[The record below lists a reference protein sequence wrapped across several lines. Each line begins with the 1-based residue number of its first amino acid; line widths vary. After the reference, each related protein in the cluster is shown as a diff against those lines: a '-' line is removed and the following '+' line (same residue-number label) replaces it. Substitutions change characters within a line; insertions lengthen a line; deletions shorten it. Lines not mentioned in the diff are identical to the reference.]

1 MHAFALP
8 RVVVCS
14 FFSFACLFIPSIC
27 INTCPLPS
35 FSSSSFPFFKF
46 FFFLKVD
53 PELLSVY
60 HPTSREFLATMGM
73 PIEGFF
79 NVADI
84 VVEAMAS
91 AFVAEHGAPVEV
103 SIHPPKPILVEE
115 ST

>member
-1 MHAFALP
+1 MHLRCHVLLCAL
-8 RVVVCS
+8 
-14 FFSFACLFIPSIC
+14 FSLLHVYLFLPFVLIPALF
-27 INTCPLPS
+27 LP
-35 FSSSSFPFFKF
+35 FLLLLFLFKN